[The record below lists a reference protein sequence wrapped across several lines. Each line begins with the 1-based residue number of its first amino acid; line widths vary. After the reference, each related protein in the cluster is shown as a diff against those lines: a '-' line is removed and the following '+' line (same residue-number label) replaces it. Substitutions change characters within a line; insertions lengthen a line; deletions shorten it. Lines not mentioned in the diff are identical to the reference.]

1 MARIHVTVSLSVL
14 LAVAGLQSACV
25 HCYVTGV
32 GEEEG
37 PVVTTRYGKIQ
48 GLYADNATLFLGV
61 PFAAPPVGSLRW
73 EAPQDSKSWGENVYN
88 ATTYKPACPQFHCET
103 LSPPLVCHKKMAE
116 DCLYLDIYGPRLTS
130 ASGLPVMVM
139 IHGGNFVHMSGSSP
153 IFDGRY
159 LASSREII
167 LVNIN
172 YRMGALGFLVT
183 GETTNDARGNYGIQD
198 QVMAL
203 KWVQENIHA
212 FGGDP
217 SKVTLFGQSAG
228 AQSTLIHLTLPE
240 SAPYFRNA
248 IVESSPIAIPYKR
261 FPEAIILGGLFAE
274 LVGCQPR
281 NMNCLRSKSAN
292 EITYAQYL
300 ARSKVSSLKLL
311 EFFEPWG
318 PFVDGQ
324 FIKAEPLALIREGQF
339 SRKPLIIGTTSE
351 ETVLYVYSAWNT
363 SVNNVLYG
371 EVIVATYPGHAV
383 EIIYMY
389 PPSYPRDERD
399 TMVKMS
405 TDLVFLCPTRN
416 ATRIMRASGVSDV
429 WMYVWDHAFSFQ
441 GWGPITFCE
450 GRVCHGS
457 EIVFLFHTEAKGN
470 FTFTP
475 EEKVLS
481 EEIMDFW
488 TNFAKTGDPN
498 NPGRNSTGNKSGRS
512 ATALQWPVYAQDGD
526 WPAFRFK
533 TPASIIDTN
542 YHGPYC
548 DFWDTIGYAA

>member
-1 MARIHVTVSLSVL
+1 MSPFSVHTHYTLIIMVVSRHTMARIHVTVLLSVL

-32 GEEEG
+32 GEEKG
-37 PVVTTRYGKIQ
+37 PVVTTKYGKIQ

-61 PFAAPPVGSLRW
+61 PFAAPPVGSLRAW
-73 EAPQDSKSWGENVYN
+73 RVVLDAGFLRVCPIQPHFLRRICW
-88 ATTYKPACPQFHCET
+88 AT
-103 LSPPLVCHKKMAE
+103 
-116 DCLYLDIYGPRLTS
+116 
-130 ASGLPVMVM
+130 
-139 IHGGNFVHMSGSSP
+139 
-153 IFDGRY
+153 
-159 LASSREII
+159 
-167 LVNIN
+167 
-172 YRMGALGFLVT
+172 GALGFLVT

-324 FIKAEPLALIREGQF
+324 FIKAEPLALIRDGQF

-371 EVIVATYPGHAV
+371 EMIVATYPGHAV